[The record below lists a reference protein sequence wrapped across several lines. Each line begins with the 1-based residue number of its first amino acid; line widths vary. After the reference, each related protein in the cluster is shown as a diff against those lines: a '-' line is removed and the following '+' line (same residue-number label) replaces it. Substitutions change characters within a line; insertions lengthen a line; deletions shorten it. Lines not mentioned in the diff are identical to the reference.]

1 MGWHDEE
8 FQAILTEASK
18 TGDAEQEAQLLQ
30 MMNEADVV
38 HPLYYTQVYFAYRT
52 DMIEAIEVK
61 SDNWVLPGDITYN
74 YDCEALYD

>member
-18 TGDAEQEAQLLQ
+18 TGDAEQ
-30 MMNEADVV
+30 EADVV